1 MILELSGDYLKAE
14 DVKGGEIVT
23 FRDAGVGAEL
33 TSPEGKVKKVINF
46 KIELLINGKE
56 EAKSYTPNR
65 TALELFVKAWGKDTS
80 VWIGKQ
86 FKINL
91 IKVNVFGTLKDSI
104 APEILA
110 GEQAPINT
118 QTVETVKM

>member
-46 KIELLINGKE
+46 KIELGDK
-56 EAKSYTPNR
+56 AKSYTPNR

-91 IKVNVFGTLKDSI
+91 VKVNVFGTLKDSI

>member
-46 KIELLINGKE
+46 KN
-56 EAKSYTPNR
+56 
-65 TALELFVKAWGKDTS
+65 
-80 VWIGKQ
+80 
-86 FKINL
+86 
-91 IKVNVFGTLKDSI
+91 
-104 APEILA
+104 
-110 GEQAPINT
+110 
-118 QTVETVKM
+118 